1 MQHGTPQRVSKTN
14 ARHPGRRSLR
24 IRLQPLFRVARHV
37 FQTISQYLAAT
48 STLFF
53 STISS
58 APNARDLVPA
68 HISERT
74 RIPSGCRG
82 SRRGRMVS

>member
-14 ARHPGRRSLR
+14 ARLPGRRSLR

-37 FQTISQYLAAT
+37 FQTISQYLVT
-48 STLFF
+48 PIFFF
-53 STISS
+53 STKTS
-58 APNARDLVPA
+58 APNARQFVPA

-74 RIPSGCRG
+74 RVPSGRSG